1 MNPSHAVVLTLGLAV
16 LAGPALSA
24 EAPKPAPAAKP
35 PVSKPGAAD
44 WRTPSPD
51 NVMVIDTNKGR
62 VLVELAPLV
71 APAHVARLQELTKAG
86 VYNGRTFF
94 RVIDRFMAQTGD
106 PKDTGDGGTDKP
118 NLKAEF
124 TFRRDASSGFVA
136 AAAPAGLQEGLIGSF
151 PVVSQNW
158 SWHEVTVDGKVSAWG
173 TYCPGVVG
181 MARDDD
187 NNSANSQFF
196 LMRQPYPSLDK
207 RYTAFGRVISG
218 LEAIRAIKTGE
229 PVAAPQDRME
239 KVRLLSDIPA
249 AERPKIRV
257 IDPKGPWFAAEIKRQ
272 RAAKGAD
279 FSVCDLKI
287 PVEVR

>member
-1 MNPSHAVVLTLGLAV
+1 MMIQRALAFGLILAAVSGQAF
-16 LAGPALSA
+16 AAS
-24 EAPKPAPAAKP
+24 KPARPAESDWRIPAA
-35 PVSKPGAAD
+35 D
-44 WRTPSPD
+44 T
-51 NVMVIDTNKGR
+51 VMVIDTSKGR
-62 VLVELAPLV
+62 VLVELVPAV
-71 APAHVARLQELTKAG
+71 APGHVARLQELTKAG
-86 VYNGRTFF
+86 TYDGRTFF

-118 NLKAEF
+118 NLTAEF
-124 TFRRDASSGFVA
+124 TFRRDAATPFTPV
-136 AAAPAGLQEGLIGSF
+136 AAPAGLEVGLIGAF

-158 SWHEVTVDGKVSAWG
+158 SWHAVTTDGKVAAWG

-218 LEAIRAIKTGE
+218 IDAVRAIKTGE
-229 PVAAPQDRME
+229 PVAVPQDRMD
-239 KVRLLSDIPA
+239 KVRMLSDIPE
-249 AERPKIRV
+249 AERPKVRV
-257 IDPKGPWFAAEIKRQ
+257 IDTRGGWFSAETRRV
-272 RAAKGAD
+272 RALKGAD
-279 FSVCDLKI
+279 FSVCDLDI